1 MVLSNFFLKLWFCPG
16 INRNF
21 PLSADFWWKVHF
33 FANPLTLYY
42 YVIFFQARIVIFGTE
57 VPITKGYPI
66 ILHYGCVSEQATIS
80 KLVSTLN
87 KSTGEV
93 LKNKPRFLTGNSSAM
108 VNITVSKSIPVETY
122 KECVIFNRP
131 KSLCCPIYIFY
142 F

>member
-1 MVLSNFFLKLWFCPG
+1 MW
-16 INRNF
+16 
-21 PLSADFWWKVHF
+21 
-33 FANPLTLYY
+33 
-42 YVIFFQARIVIFGTE
+42 FFQARIVIFGTE

-131 KSLCCPIYIFY
+131 KIILLSYLYFLLLIIFSS
-142 F
+142 